1 MDNEEKKVKTTTP
14 KKTATKKVTSKKTTT
29 AKTTAKTVAKKTE
42 KKEPTKKVTEK
53 KSSEKKKTTTKAA
66 SKVTEPKKT
75 VKKETP
81 VKKVTAPKEEP
92 KKEEKIEQKV
102 VIKEAK
108 PSKVSKELLE
118 IRRKRHLIEAIIVAV
133 VVFIALVLLCN
144 RTFLGIQYKNKNMTV
159 SIPRFSYYINDKDHK
174 VKFVTLRKSKYL
186 KDYYNEYLEGF
197 IFYSCKEGKNTFY
210 YNEQTKT
217 LIKEIKIEKH
227 FAIKTIEIT
236 YDTKTPEE
244 VCGLK

>member
-14 KKTATKKVTSKKTTT
+14 KKTTTKKVTSKKTTT
-29 AKTTAKTVAKKTE
+29 AKTTAKTTKKTE

-53 KSSEKKKTTTKAA
+53 KPSEKKKTTTKAA
-66 SKVTEPKKT
+66 SKTTEPKKI
-75 VKKETP
+75 VKKEP
-81 VKKVTAPKEEP
+81 VKKQEVKEEP
-92 KKEEKIEQKV
+92 KKVEKVEQKT
-102 VIKEAK
+102 ITKEAK

-133 VVFIALVLLCN
+133 VVFIALILLCN
-144 RTFLGIQYKNKNMTV
+144 RTFLGIQYKNKNINV
-159 SIPRFSYYINDKDHK
+159 SIPRFSYYVNDKDNS

-197 IFYSCKEGKNTFY
+197 IFYSCAEGKNTFY

-236 YDTKTPEE
+236 YDTRTPEE